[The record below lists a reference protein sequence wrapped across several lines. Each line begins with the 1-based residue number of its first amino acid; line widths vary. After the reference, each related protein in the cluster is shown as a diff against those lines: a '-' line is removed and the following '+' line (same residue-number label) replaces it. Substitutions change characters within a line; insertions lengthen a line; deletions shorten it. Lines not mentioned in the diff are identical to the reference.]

1 MKPASFSIAILSFF
15 SRHGQYFHPTK
26 DQPRTRPASP
36 FLYICCNFG
45 QIFCTNIIQFFS
57 VENMGHNQLRKC
69 SKYHLVSLLN
79 EKQRS
84 TFAIFLHIFYP
95 CPLLNNS
102 AMGNIFCLLS
112 YNSCKR
118 LKLSVFQFNNL
129 ITEQFRVFDKTI
141 FLILLNNSRHFLI
154 FSLAFL
160 HHHVIFKMFY
170 VWKPFSTLSASWHLS
185 VTFCMSLQEAFQSEW
200 FLA

>member
-45 QIFCTNIIQFFS
+45 QIFCTNVIQFFS

-79 EKQRS
+79 EKLRS
-84 TFAIFLHIFYP
+84 TFANFWHRFLSKCPSSPIVQCAQRAVCSEPWILNQLNGGPVDTQGLEKSSLMYLN
-95 CPLLNNS
+95 PLLLEILAHVGRAAIRS
-102 AMGNIFCLLS
+102 
-112 YNSCKR
+112 KR
-118 LKLSVFQFNNL
+118 S
-129 ITEQFRVFDKTI
+129 ITFILNKTI
-141 FLILLNNSRHFLI
+141 NNNKI
-154 FSLAFL
+154 TAFL
-160 HHHVIFKMFY
+160 H
-170 VWKPFSTLSASWHLS
+170 
-185 VTFCMSLQEAFQSEW
+185 
-200 FLA
+200 